1 MKRSRSKMS
10 KFLLPF
16 GEGQRP
22 RRIFS
27 PAAVLLSTLALAVLT
42 TVQTEPLVVA
52 SVICAILVVGTV
64 VRTRWRTVFSLALRF
79 EVIILIW
86 LLLEPV
92 LYGSTVLFTIAT
104 PLGSLNVYAEGVRM
118 GTLLALRMFA
128 LLLLFLTGLSHL
140 TLAEFVDALRTLH
153 VPAIMIGSLLVMLRY
168 IPLFIEERDRLHEA
182 QILRGFQRGSRWE
195 RITSL
200 GYLVGST
207 IDRALDRSMTV
218 YEAMLLRGFS
228 SHSSLAGSGFRRWD
242 TGLVACLIAIALGM
256 SYLLP
261 SLLDVVVPWMLRLL

>member
-1 MKRSRSKMS
+1 MSR
-10 KFLLPF
+10 FLLPF
-16 GEGQRP
+16 AEGQRP
-22 RRIFS
+22 RRVFS

-52 SVICAILVVGTV
+52 SVICATLVVGTV
-64 VRTRWRTVFSLALRF
+64 VRIRWRTVSSLALRF

-92 LYGSTVLFTIAT
+92 LYGSTVLLTLAT

-140 TLAEFVDALRTLH
+140 TLAEFVDALRTLRF
-153 VPAIMIGSLLVMLRY
+153 PAIMIGSLLVMLRY

-182 QILRGFQRGSRWE
+182 QILRGFQHGSRWE

-242 TGLVACLIAIALGM
+242 TGLVAGLIAVALGM

-261 SLLDVVVPWMLRLL
+261 SLLDVVVPWMLRFL